1 MENNYT
7 YEDAFAELQR
17 IVSEMESGEIDID
30 TLSEKIKRAS
40 ELINICKAKLTHTE
54 AEVQILL
61 ANLSSEQP
69 SDSDEEPPADF
80 EDDEQEDDDE

>member
-17 IVSEMESGEIDID
+17 IVSDMESGEIDID

-69 SDSDEEPPADF
+69 SDSDEEPTADF